1 LVGGLTLILLI
12 LSYLFWKPGNQA
24 IYLRYLPKDF
34 VVMRLK
40 FKLLFLVLLVPFLS
54 FAGQVIVLEG
64 NYQLRN
70 IYVSNKIL
78 PSGVGYCITNVL
90 VNGEVSTDEINS
102 EAFEIDLSL
111 FNFSIGDPISVEIH
125 YRDDCQP
132 DIINPLALKPQA
144 TFKTDKIALDGD
156 VLNWEASNESGS
168 LPFRVQQF
176 KWNKWVTVG
185 EVEGKGTSG
194 PNKYKYKVNAIT
206 GRNRFRV
213 IQKSGDGR
221 TKVSPEV
228 VYNSNVSQVVFEYE
242 KKEDQIVFSR
252 ETSFEVYDAYG
263 RIIKKGYNKSID
275 VTDLEKG
282 KKSIYYINYD
292 NTFAEFSK

>member
-1 LVGGLTLILLI
+1 
-12 LSYLFWKPGNQA
+12 
-24 IYLRYLPKDF
+24 
-34 VVMRLK
+34 MRLK
-40 FKLLFLVLLVPFLS
+40 SKLLFLSLLIPFIS

-64 NYQLRN
+64 NYQMRN

-111 FNFSIGDPISVEIH
+111 FNFSIGDPVTVEIH
-125 YRDDCQP
+125 FRDNCQP

-144 TFKTDKIALDGD
+144 TFKTDKIDLNGD
-156 VLNWEASNESGS
+156 ILSWSASNETGA

-176 KWNKWVTVG
+176 KWNKWVTLG

-194 PNKYKYKVNAIT
+194 PNSYKFKVNAIT
-206 GRNRFRV
+206 GKNRFRV

-228 VYNSNVSQVVFEYE
+228 VYNSNEPQVVFEYE
-242 KKEDQIVFSR
+242 KKQDQVVFSR

-263 RIIKKGYNKSID
+263 RIIKRGYDKSID
-275 VTDLEKG
+275 VTDLKKG
-282 KKSIYYINYD
+282 RDKVYYINYD

>member
-1 LVGGLTLILLI
+1 
-12 LSYLFWKPGNQA
+12 
-24 IYLRYLPKDF
+24 
-34 VVMRLK
+34 MHLK
-40 FKLLFLVLLVPFLS
+40 IKLLFLLLMIPFIT

-111 FNFSIGDPISVEIH
+111 FNFSIGDPVSVEIH
-125 YRDDCQP
+125 FRDNCQP

-144 TFKTDKIALDGD
+144 TFKTDEI
-156 VLNWEASNESGS
+156 VLKDNVVMWEASNETGS

-185 EVEGKGTSG
+185 EVEGKGTTG
-194 PNKYKYKVNAIT
+194 PNKYKYKINPVT
-206 GRNRFRV
+206 GNNRFRV

-228 VYNSNVSQVVFEYE
+228 VYDLNEMPVTFEYT
-242 KKEDQIVFSR
+242 KKQDEVIFSR
-252 ETSFEVYDAYG
+252 ETSYEVYDGYG
-263 RIIKKGYNKSID
+263 RIIKRGYDISID
-275 VTDLEKG
+275 VADLEKG
-282 KKSIYYINYD
+282 KNNIYYINYD
-292 NTFAEFSK
+292 NTFTEFKK